1 MPETPGTAEDWNVI
15 VTLPDVTFREAR
27 KFLRGWGEVPR
38 AGYFHALT
46 PNLTDVESVL
56 AEVGARPGWLIMG
69 TEAMRAARRHGEGS
83 LGFASD
89 LHGREG

>member
-1 MPETPGTAEDWNVI
+1 M
-15 VTLPDVTFREAR
+15 TLPEATPRQAR
-27 KFLRGWGEVPR
+27 KFLPRWGEVPR

-46 PNLTDVESVL
+46 PTLDDVESAL